1 MTEDENIQ
9 VFKKYSMLA
18 GPAALGLLTLISPL
32 ISEMSYSM
40 QAIPFVASLIL
51 LGLPHGAMDHLVPSK
66 LSNMSE
72 KKGII
77 AVSLLYLVIGGIY
90 TVSWLFLPLLSAGFF
105 ILLTWIHWGQ
115 GDLYAMR
122 KFHSGEEYREKFPAF
137 ISATIRGGIPMFVPL
152 AFHPDLYISFMKSM
166 EALFASNTA
175 SYSILY
181 SWQIKAAIISAIAIL
196 SASMSIYM
204 YVKNDRLPIYG
215 LSEIIVLVAFFV
227 ALPPIFAVG
236 IYFCLWHSLRH
247 LTRLS
252 LLPGDSRQAITA
264 KNLGRYIWDMT
275 KNTLPLTLISI
286 LMLAIAALFMDTASQ
301 SSLLALYL
309 VFISVLTLPHTVVVS
324 WMDSIQYRS

>member
-1 MTEDENIQ
+1 MTENENIR

-18 GPAALGLLTLISPL
+18 GPATLGALALISPL

-40 QAIPFVASLIL
+40 QAIPFIASLIL

-137 ISATIRGGIPMFVPL
+137 ISATIRGAIPMFVPL

-181 SWQIKAAIISAIAIL
+181 SWQIKAAIISVVAIL

-204 YVKNDRLPIYG
+204 YIKTDRLPIYA
-215 LSEIIVLVAFFV
+215 LSEIIVLLAFFV
-227 ALPPIFAVG
+227 ALPPILPVG
-236 IYFCLWHSLRH
+236 ISFFFCHSLGH
-247 LTRLS
+247 LTRQG
-252 LLPGDSRQAITA
+252 LLQATSRQPSCP
-264 KNLGRYIWDMT
+264 KNQEHSLGI
-275 KNTLPLTLISI
+275 
-286 LMLAIAALFMDTASQ
+286 
-301 SSLLALYL
+301 
-309 VFISVLTLPHTVVVS
+309 
-324 WMDSIQYRS
+324 